1 IGQRPINN
9 IVDITNFILHE
20 TGQPLHAFDAAAI
33 AQQQIIVQNVSANTP
48 FITLDEKERKLL
60 ETDLLICDGDGKPM
74 CVAGVFG
81 GSVSGVKQTTTHIF
95 LESACFNSVHI
106 RRTSLAHGL
115 RTDAATRFEKGVD
128 ISNCVNVLKRAAL
141 LIKEIAGGE
150 ISSDIIDVYPTT
162 KPKTEVTVKYQYIK
176 KLSGKSYH
184 PDAVKKILT
193 ALGFEVL
200 KEGIDE
206 LKVAVPYNKP
216 DISLPADLVEEIV
229 RIDGLDNIAIPTSI
243 TMSPS
248 IDSLGIKDVLKDK
261 IANYLVGLGCNEIF
275 TNSITN
281 SNYFD
286 EATLNQTVKMVNNLS
301 VELNVLRPS
310 ILETG
315 LECIAYNNNR
325 KNTNLQ
331 LFEFGK
337 TYHTTAIGNYNEVEH
352 LAVYITG
359 NNQNDSWQE
368 KAKPFDFYYA
378 KGVLLAILKLAGIT
392 NLQTHLQ
399 ENNSLLIT
407 SNQKTLGTLI
417 EVSGSKLKSF
427 DIKQPVYFLDIDF
440 QGLVQLVSAQKIV
453 YKEVPKFPAVQRDL
467 ALILSKETT
476 FDAIEKVVLKL
487 GLKKLQNIRLFD
499 VFENEKLGQNKK
511 SMAISFTFLDE
522 EKTLV
527 DKEVDNM
534 MQQLIQAFE
543 KQLLAEIRR

>member
-1 IGQRPINN
+1 M
-9 IVDITNFILHE
+9 
-20 TGQPLHAFDAAAI
+20 
-33 AQQQIIVQNVSANTP
+33 
-48 FITLDEKERKLL
+48 
-60 ETDLLICDGDGKPM
+60 LICDGDGKPM